1 MANLPINSD
10 LVKKH
15 ELEEQAQ
22 KQRKERMKYVW
33 EQYSVAFA
41 FIILVLLAA
50 VISDSFLSLANI
62 KNVLRQIS
70 IVGVLSVGMTFV
82 ILLGGI
88 DLSVGSVLAL
98 SGTVIMASQID
109 FGLPIPV
116 SILLGLAAGA
126 LAGVINGLMVTYGK
140 ITAFITTLA
149 MMTIARSIALYY
161 ADAGAIS
168 GSSMAFSEIGNG
180 YILGVPI
187 PVIIFAV
194 CVLIA
199 YIILEKTVFGRR
211 IYAVGGNKQAAR
223 LSAVPVYRVTI
234 LAYMICGLT
243 AAIGAVIETARLNS
257 VSTASSGQ
265 MYELDAIAAVIIGG
279 SSLAGG
285 RGRIIGTL
293 FGILILGVLGN
304 ILNLTNISPYIQG
317 VVKGGIIVAA
327 VLLQKR
333 D

>member
-1 MANLPINSD
+1 MANGPIESMVQDAD
-10 LVKKH
+10 LS
-15 ELEEQAQ
+15 LARRQQ
-22 KQRKERMKYVW
+22 NRERLRYVW

-41 FIILVLLAA
+41 FIILVILAA
-50 VISDSFLSLANI
+50 CISDSFLSLSNI
-62 KNVLRQIS
+62 RNVLRQIS
-70 IVGVLSVGMTFV
+70 IVGIISIGMTFV

-98 SGTVIMASQID
+98 SGTVIMASQVEY
-109 FGLPIPV
+109 GMSPGM

-126 LAGVINGLMVTYGK
+126 LIGVINGCMVTYGK

-168 GSSMAFSEIGNG
+168 GSSTAYSEIGNG
-180 YILGVPI
+180 YMLGIPI
-187 PVIIFAV
+187 PVVIFAV
-194 CVLIA
+194 TAVAA
-199 YIILEKTVFGRR
+199 YIVLEKMVLGRR
-211 IYAVGGNKQAAR
+211 IYAVGGNIQAAR
-223 LSAVPVYRVTI
+223 LSAVPVYQVTI

-257 VSTASSGQ
+257 VSTSSSGH

-279 SSLAGG
+279 TSLAGG

-293 FGILILGVLGN
+293 FGILILGVLSN
-304 ILNLTNISPYIQG
+304 ILNLVNISPYIQG
-317 VVKGGIIVAA
+317 VVKGAIIVAA
-327 VLLQKR
+327 VILQKR

>member
-1 MANLPINSD
+1 MVQDAD
-10 LVKKH
+10 LS
-15 ELEEQAQ
+15 LARRQQ
-22 KQRKERMKYVW
+22 NRERLRYVW

-41 FIILVLLAA
+41 FIILVILAA
-50 VISDSFLSLANI
+50 CISDSFLSLSNI
-62 KNVLRQIS
+62 RNVLRQIS
-70 IVGVLSVGMTFV
+70 IVGIISIGMTFV

-98 SGTVIMASQID
+98 SGTVIMASQVEY
-109 FGLPIPV
+109 GMSPGM

-126 LAGVINGLMVTYGK
+126 LIGVINGCMVTYGK

-168 GSSMAFSEIGNG
+168 GSSTAYSEIGNG
-180 YILGVPI
+180 YMLGIPI
-187 PVIIFAV
+187 PVVIFAV
-194 CVLIA
+194 TAVAA
-199 YIILEKTVFGRR
+199 YIVLEKMVLGRR
-211 IYAVGGNKQAAR
+211 IYAVGGNIQAAR
-223 LSAVPVYRVTI
+223 LSAVPVYQVTI

-257 VSTASSGQ
+257 VSTSSSGH

-279 SSLAGG
+279 TSLAGG

-293 FGILILGVLGN
+293 FGILILGVLSN
-304 ILNLTNISPYIQG
+304 ILNLVNISPYIQG
-317 VVKGGIIVAA
+317 VVKGAIIVAA
-327 VLLQKR
+327 VILQKR